1 MALTRRPHTPI
12 HQKPLL
18 SVEETAILLGRSRS
32 AVYRA
37 IDRGDLPLPVYRMAV
52 AIRSRDGRLSGCSM
66 PRSSRQHQ
74 ACRTARPTVVRGFA
88 TEMKP

>member
-32 AVYRA
+32 AIYRA
-37 IDRGDLPLPVYRMAV
+37 IDRGDLPLPVYRMA
-52 AIRSRDGRLSGCSM
+52 GRYQI
-66 PRSSRQHQ
+66 PRR
-74 ACRTARPTVVRGFA
+74 AVERLLDAEVVSAAPGR
-88 TEMKP
+88 